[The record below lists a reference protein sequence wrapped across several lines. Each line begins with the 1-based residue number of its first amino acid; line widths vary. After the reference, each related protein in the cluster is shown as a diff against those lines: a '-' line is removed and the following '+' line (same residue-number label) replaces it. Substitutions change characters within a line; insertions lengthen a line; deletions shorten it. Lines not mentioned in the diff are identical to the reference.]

1 MEKWLSFIVPV
12 YNVEDYLS
20 ECVDSLLNQDVP
32 SELYEIILYDDGST
46 DGSLRIAQKYGA
58 GYANIRV
65 FTHPNSGAA
74 ETRNEAIEKAVGKY
88 IWFVDSDDFIT
99 ENMLEKMHDC
109 IAESGS
115 DIAICGINNF
125 LDGAET
131 EDKSQ
136 MNDISTKF
144 ALWHLTSLS
153 NK

>member
-58 GYANIRV
+58 DYANIRV
-65 FTHPNSGAA
+65 FTHLNSGAA

-88 IWFVDSDDFIT
+88 IWQK
-99 ENMLEKMHDC
+99 ENISCLLTAMISLLPACCLVFMRRPAK
-109 IAESGS
+109 
-115 DIAICGINNF
+115 AIWTC
-125 LDGAET
+125 
-131 EDKSQ
+131 
-136 MNDISTKF
+136 
-144 ALWHLTSLS
+144 
-153 NK
+153 

>member
-1 MEKWLSFIVPV
+1 MKQRVSVIVPV

-88 IWFVDSDDFIT
+88 IWFVDSDDFIAPG
-99 ENMLEKMHDC
+99 LLSRLYEKTREGH
-109 IAESGS
+109 
-115 DIAICGINNF
+115 
-125 LDGAET
+125 LD
-131 EDKSQ
+131 
-136 MNDISTKF
+136 
-144 ALWHLTSLS
+144 LSLIHI
-153 NK
+153 

>member
-74 ETRNEAIEKAVGKY
+74 ETRNEAIEKAVGN
-88 IWFVDSDDFIT
+88 T
-99 ENMLEKMHDC
+99 
-109 IAESGS
+109 SGLLT
-115 DIAICGINNF
+115 A
-125 LDGAET
+125 
-131 EDKSQ
+131 
-136 MNDISTKF
+136 MIS
-144 ALWHLTSLS
+144 
-153 NK
+153 